1 MSPKTSVCEK
11 RNREPKDRRAHDQ
24 VGCNTGTSNNFTP
37 TASVVGLRVAALRWP
52 FGGYRELE
60 GGPLAEW
67 RRRTPTWRYKAHAWQ
82 EPHYLLSC
90 IVWWTSP
97 DGALPPCHTLCGC
110 AGSSTLRVRPL
121 SSGLGGTKAAGAR
134 PWLVSFPSPPPCI
147 VCMHVV
153 RPQRV
158 LPHRASRRALRSRQL
173 SLSSTHAARTSMRR
187 PAVSTPTPGTQTR

>member
-1 MSPKTSVCEK
+1 LSPKTSVCEK

-110 AGSSTLRVRPL
+110 DPSC
-121 SSGLGGTKAAGAR
+121 AASVQWPWRHEGRRCSAVAR
-134 PWLVSFPSPPPCI
+134 GVFPSPPPCI

-158 LPHRASRRALRSRQL
+158 LPLRAPRRALRSRQL
-173 SLSSTHAARTSMRR
+173 SISSTHAARASMRR